1 MIINKINY
9 KTYGKIADKEINL
22 HSGLNVFYGENES
35 GKSTIFNS
43 IYTTLFGFKP
53 TNREKHP
60 YTNWEKNEII
70 FSAEISNLEELF
82 LIERSLKS
90 VPKLNVV
97 QLSNGSVQTSRNDTL
112 PFIKNVSDGM
122 FEKVF
127 YLSAEDLNAIDADT
141 WETVQDKMIF
151 NYGSDYL
158 KKTSDVL
165 LSLEQEVNSLWR
177 KDKRGNPQI
186 NQLRDEIG
194 RLKIRL
200 VEAEEC
206 YDSIKI
212 ESENLERV
220 KAEQLSNEILKKER
234 ENELKQLRKIIPIK
248 ELVEKIQALK
258 SKIYKKSEFE
268 LIPYELLNDMKSKED
283 ALGKLKVRTNQLYED
298 ISEVKRQILPMSE
311 QDKKLYDLSFELE
324 TLKSHQSELMRL
336 EQEEHSKLEDVIKI
350 GEKIEAQYRLLYG
363 KNLEDGIKERLKK
376 VQVLDLISLLQKYAE
391 GTEANRISEMQN
403 NLKTADTRKINYFI
417 AILGMILMV
426 LGFFF
431 KPMQVVSFL
440 GIGLMGYSLAN
451 LLPMRRIENSEL
463 VDLTS
468 IYDQIVTT
476 THGVELPEYVY
487 KGDSQRFLS
496 KLELIITLLYEEEFL
511 YEKRAQILAQ
521 KHTLEMQLEKMLN
534 QADLETS
541 RGIHLTLQFALLQ
554 MDNIISNIEIEKN
567 KKIKLAHLN
576 ENYEQAMSEYRQIE
590 NDLNQIYDTISH
602 FGDGDFQMG
611 QEQLLR
617 NFEIQNSLKVFQAE
631 LDNYQYD
638 LDILGKVEVTDV
650 ERIEAEIS
658 SLQLKDKELT
668 HVIIQLNASVENLKN
683 KYNLDEI
690 KSELLFNEEALKDV
704 MRRRDEL
711 MVTYEII
718 KWSDEQFRIK
728 NQPNIIHRVSYFMS
742 VMTDQ
747 RYSQVLIKEEDNQ
760 YELQFVVDGE
770 LISAN
775 RAFSKGTIQQLY
787 FAYRLAVIEAMDPEN
802 QLPLVLDEALINW
815 DQNRFEATIKILDEI
830 SKNRQILFFTCHRSL
845 AMHMDKQLGVN
856 LIEVNS

>member
-1 MIINKINY
+1 MIINKITY
-9 KTYGKIADKEINL
+9 KTYGKILEKEINL
-22 HSGLNVFYGENES
+22 DRGLNVFLGDNES

-43 IYTTLFGFKP
+43 IYSMLFGFKP
-53 TNREKHP
+53 TNRDKHP
-60 YTNWEKNEII
+60 YTNWDKNEII
-70 FSAEISNLEELF
+70 FSAEISNLKELF
-82 LIERSLKS
+82 LVERSLKS

-112 PFIKNVSDGM
+112 PFIENISEGM

-127 YLSAEDLNAIDADT
+127 YLSAEDLNVIDADT
-141 WETVQDKMIF
+141 WENVQDKMIF

-158 KKTSDVL
+158 QKTSDVL
-165 LSLEQEVNSLWR
+165 FALEQEINSLWR

-186 NQLRDEIG
+186 NQLLSEIG
-194 RLKIRL
+194 QLKIKV

-206 YDSIKI
+206 YDSMKI
-212 ESENLERV
+212 EVENLERV
-220 KAEQLSNEILKKER
+220 KVEQQSNEILKKER

-283 ALGKLKVRTNQLYED
+283 ALGKLKVKTNQLLEN
-298 ISEVKRQILPMSE
+298 IAEIEQQILPMSTH
-311 QDKKLYDLSFELE
+311 DKKIYDLSFELE
-324 TLKSHQSELMRL
+324 TLKKHQNELMRL

-350 GEKIEAQYRLLYG
+350 GEKIESQYRLLFG
-363 KNLEDGIKERLKK
+363 ENLEDGIKDRLKK

-391 GTEANRISEMQN
+391 GTETNRINEMQN
-403 NLKTADTRKINYFI
+403 KLKTANTRKINYLI
-417 AILGMILMV
+417 ASLGIILTL

-431 KPMQVVSFL
+431 QSMHVVSFF
-440 GIGLMGYSLAN
+440 GIGLIGYSLAN
-451 LLPMRRIENSEL
+451 LLPIRRVEKSEL

-468 IYDQIVTT
+468 LYDQIVDTA
-476 THGVELPEYVY
+476 HGIELPEYVY
-487 KGDSQRFLS
+487 RGDSQRFLS
-496 KLELIITLLYEEEFL
+496 KLELMITLLFEEEVL

-521 KHTLEMQLEKMLN
+521 KHTLEMQLEKILN
-534 QADLETS
+534 RADLDTS

-554 MDNIISNIEIEKN
+554 MENLIKNGEIEKI
-567 KKIKLAHLN
+567 KKMNLGHLK

-590 NDLNQIYDTISH
+590 AEVNQIYDTISH
-602 FGDGDFQMG
+602 FGDDNFQLG
-611 QEQLLR
+611 LEQILR
-617 NFEIQNSLKVFQAE
+617 NFEIQNSLKVFQEE
-631 LDNYQYD
+631 LDNCQYD
-638 LDILGKVEVTDV
+638 LEILDKVEIGDV
-650 ERIEAEIS
+650 ERIEAEIT
-658 SLQLKDKELT
+658 SLQLRDKELT
-668 HVIIQLNASVENLKN
+668 QVIIQLNASVQNLKN

-690 KSELLFNEEALKDV
+690 KSELLFSEETLKDV
-704 MRRRDEL
+704 VRRRDEL

-742 VMTDQ
+742 MMTNQ
-747 RYSQVLIKEEDNQ
+747 KYSQVLIKEDENQ

-787 FAYRLAVIEAMDPEN
+787 FAYRLAVVEAMDPEN

-815 DQNRFEATIKILDEI
+815 DQNRFDATVKILDEI
-830 SKNRQILFFTCHRSL
+830 SRDRQIFFFTCHRSL
-845 AMHMDKQLGVN
+845 AMQMDKQLAVN